1 MRQDRNQFT
10 ECLMTPT
17 AYNFCSRMSW
27 SIVSKAFGESMK
39 IMLVIKPWS
48 KPLRILS
55 FKKERQKS
63 IERFLQIDDCIE
75 ISRVEKGASLIVN
88 NFLDYF

>member
-63 IERFLQIDDCIE
+63 IERFLQIDDCI
-75 ISRVEKGASLIVN
+75 VN
-88 NFLDYF
+88 F